1 MGARVDDV
9 VARLA
14 TGGRAPWSIDAGAA
28 TEGRVLG
35 LELDLPEALSPAA
48 LVLPGQL
55 LAEAVAQ
62 RRGLDPDA
70 PRGLTKITLT
80 S

>member
-14 TGGRAPWSIDAGAA
+14 ANGVAPWSIGAGVANG
-28 TEGRVLG
+28 GRD
-35 LELDLPEALSPAA
+35 LDLDLKLPDALSPAA
-48 LVLPGQL
+48 FVLPGQL
-55 LAEAVAQ
+55 LAEAVAR

-70 PRGLTKITLT
+70 PKGLSKITMT